1 MLQQCF
7 CCFQKTDLLTKCLG
21 PVFVMLGMT
30 SMLLRVLFSRRPT
43 VLANFCVEK
52 KKKEK
57 TVFDTRCRCDK
68 CVKKRKLEP
77 ELDSLAPTR
86 KNKSLAPAAPSANI
100 RLESLQRR
108 KTTSEGR
115 QQRGEEII
123 LKVPQVTS
131 SK

>member
-1 MLQQCF
+1 M
-7 CCFQKTDLLTKCLG
+7 
-21 PVFVMLGMT
+21 MLGMT

-43 VLANFCVEK
+43 VFGKFCVEK

-68 CVKKRKLEP
+68 CVKKRKSES

-86 KNKSLAPAAPSANI
+86 KNKSLAPAPSANI
-100 RLESLQRR
+100 HLETLQRR
-108 KTTSEGR
+108 KTISEGHP